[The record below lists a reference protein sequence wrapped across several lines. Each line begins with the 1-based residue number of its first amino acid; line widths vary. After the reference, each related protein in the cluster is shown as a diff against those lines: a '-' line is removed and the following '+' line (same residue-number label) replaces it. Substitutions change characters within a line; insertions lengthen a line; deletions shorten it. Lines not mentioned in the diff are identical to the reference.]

1 MKDIKLY
8 RAWDIVYPVGLYYVL
23 SNVAAFLVTLVVPY
37 TKESYGF
44 IKVLTTLITFPFI
57 YKVYRND
64 LLRRGKGQ
72 DGPGAVVQD
81 MKSEAV
87 VLLGILLMAFCA
99 AIVLNN
105 LLSWTPLMDYSSNYQ
120 EVSEAFFGGSLLFEI
135 LGPCIFVPILE
146 EYVFRGLVYGRL
158 REWLSVPW
166 AVLIS
171 AVIFG
176 MMHMNIVQFLYAGL
190 LGIFIALCAERT
202 KGLYGA
208 ILAHM
213 AANTISVI
221 RTETGWLR
229 WMEDS
234 VNTEICVT
242 VALAFV
248 FLGLLVL
255 FFGKM
260 VYSVKNEKHNSDTIQ

>member
-23 SNVAAFLVTLVVPY
+23 SNVAAFLVTLAVPY

-57 YKVYRND
+57 YKVYRMD
-64 LLRRGKGQ
+64 LIRRGEGQ
-72 DGPGAVVQD
+72 DGWKEILRD
-81 MKSEAV
+81 MKSEAL
-87 VLLGILLMAFCA
+87 VLIGIVLMAFCA

-105 LLSWTPLMDYSSNYQ
+105 LIAWTPLMDYSANYQ
-120 EVSEAFFGGSLLFEI
+120 QVSEAFFGGSILFEI

-158 REWLSVPW
+158 REWLSVPA

-190 LGIFIALCAERT
+190 LGIFMALCAERT
-202 KGLYGA
+202 KRLYGA

-213 AANTISVI
+213 VANTISVI
-221 RTETGWLR
+221 RTETDWLR
-229 WMEDS
+229 WMEHS
-234 VNTEICVT
+234 VNTEVCVT
-242 VALAFV
+242 VALSFV
-248 FLGLLVL
+248 FLGLLIL

-260 VYSVKNEKHNSDTIQ
+260 IHSGKNEGHNSDTI